1 MEDIVDRIKKVRK
14 SRGQNQGEFANDLN
28 LKRNSI
34 TQIETRRR
42 NPSERTL
49 SDICR
54 ICHVNKDWLMY
65 GTGGDDNMFIPED
78 VQQYYEIGMLAG
90 EQNEFKKFCLNMM
103 MDLPDKYWD
112 YIYEQFKKF
121 ENKKGD

>member
-1 MEDIVDRIKKVRK
+1 MDDIIDRIKKVRK
-14 SRGQNQGEFANDLN
+14 FLGQNQEEFANDLN

-54 ICHVNKDWLMY
+54 IYHVNMDWLRN
-65 GTGGDDNMFIPED
+65 GTGGDDNMFVPED
-78 VQQYYEIGMLAG
+78 MQQYYNVGKIAG
-90 EQNEFKKFCLNMM
+90 DQNEFKKFYLSML
-103 MDLPDKYWD
+103 MDLPDEYRD
-112 YIYEQFKKF
+112 YIYNEFKKF
-121 ENKKGD
+121 ENKKR